1 MGFRWASPFPR
12 TGYAL
17 TRLWIITP
25 PQVRPPRRRSC
36 AAMPEAWVYLLR
48 CRDGSLYTGWTVDV
62 ERRLARHRAGVAS
75 RYTASRL
82 PVDLEL
88 AIPMPDRTAAR
99 REEARIK
106 RLSRAGKLALLDAA
120 R

>member
-1 MGFRWASPFPR
+1 MA
-12 TGYAL
+12 
-17 TRLWIITP
+17 
-25 PQVRPPRRRSC
+25 
-36 AAMPEAWVYLLR
+36 EAWVYLLR
-48 CRDGSLYTGWTVDV
+48 CGDGSLYTGWTVDV

-82 PVDLEL
+82 PVDLAL

-106 RLSRAGKLALLDAA
+106 RLPRLAKLALIADLEDQRQAG
-120 R
+120 